1 MVDTVERLLELISLL
16 RDINVVLNEAVR
28 LARNYGVDVYLIG
41 GKVKLADDFECYM
54 DVCLLKTQ
62 DYLIR
67 VHEDGSMDKI
77 MDKMPLRGLDIVKA
91 SRDEVENALAH
102 YEERVNSTIKSLR
115 ELRETLAVVAAT
127 AKLAS

>member
-67 VHEDGSMDKI
+67 VHEDGSMDK
-77 MDKMPLRGLDIVKA
+77 MPLRGSDIVKA

-115 ELRETLAVVAAT
+115 ELREILAIIAT
-127 AKLAS
+127 IIKLTS